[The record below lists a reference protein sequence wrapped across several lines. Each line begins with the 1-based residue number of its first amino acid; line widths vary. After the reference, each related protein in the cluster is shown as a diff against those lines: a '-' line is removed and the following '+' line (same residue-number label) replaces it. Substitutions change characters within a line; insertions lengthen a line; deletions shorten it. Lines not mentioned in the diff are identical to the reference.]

1 MYQITEKAAQEVATF
16 SDGTEQK
23 INLSVSPSGGNVKYR
38 YIGNGPD
45 FGIAVDKE
53 SAFQYALER
62 TGIKVVDDHAPDY
75 QEFADMFEEWFFQ
88 LWNKVDEYEADT

>member
-1 MYQITEKAAQEVATF
+1 MYRSKEKTALGATNTESGKELNNNF
-16 SDGTEQK
+16 
-23 INLSVSPSGGNVKYR
+23 SVSPSGGNVKYR

-62 TGIKVVDDHAPDY
+62 TGIKVVDNHAPDY

-88 LWNKVDEYEADT
+88 LWDKVDEYEADT

>member
-1 MYQITEKAAQEVATF
+1 MNLHTEKAAPGAGNTE
-16 SDGTEQK
+16 SGTEQSTK
-23 INLSVSPSGGNVKYR
+23 LSVSPSGGNVKYW

-45 FGIAVDKE
+45 FGIAVHKE
-53 SAFQYALER
+53 SAFRYALER

-88 LWNKVDEYEADT
+88 LWDKVNEYEADT

>member
-1 MYQITEKAAQEVATF
+1 MYHSIEKAAPGAGTPG
-16 SDGTEQK
+16 SGTEQK

>member
-1 MYQITEKAAQEVATF
+1 MSLHTEKAAQEVATF

-23 INLSVSPSGGNVKYR
+23 TNLSVSPSGGNVKHW

-53 SAFQYALER
+53 NAFRYALER

-88 LWNKVDEYEADT
+88 LWDKVNEYEADT

>member
-1 MYQITEKAAQEVATF
+1 MSKHRKSRLRRYQHRKRQRNK
-16 SDGTEQK
+16 S
-23 INLSVSPSGGNVKYR
+23 NLSVSPSGGNVKYR

-88 LWNKVDEYEADT
+88 LWDKVDEYEADT